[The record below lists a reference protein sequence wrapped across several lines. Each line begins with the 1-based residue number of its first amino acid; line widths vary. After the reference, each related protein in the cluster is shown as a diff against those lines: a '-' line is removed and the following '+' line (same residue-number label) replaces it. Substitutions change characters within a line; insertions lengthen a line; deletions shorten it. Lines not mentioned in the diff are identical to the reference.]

1 MVESIPGLRL
11 PTELLYDIFGHIYGQ
26 LEEVA
31 TDKFWPW
38 WPEYAIEMF
47 PRLPRRLSTPLSRT
61 FANLRLVCR
70 SWKPIAD
77 EFFFRDFEFRV
88 QSGGDEYR
96 DFKQVYAPLYVKD
109 RNMSERHWTR
119 DHSEIT
125 NREIYRN
132 WSLRE
137 ILLQGQY
144 TELVRHLSIV
154 LRFDD
159 YDPADNEPDNVSEPY
174 AKYLHEYVEFLFK
187 LLRRS
192 TRCISLNI
200 STTLSRDDYSPRS
213 FISMREATFGMISVL
228 HQISEIMPQA
238 NLHLKV
244 CFPEIW
250 YLDEQPESTPM
261 RLRIESWIME
271 DVWNQPLLN
280 NIHVLTL
287 EMDKYVSPALFRSLS
302 NTKRLILLGSYE
314 DRPILDSA
322 TISAIRTMKSLRVLE
337 TDLIR
342 ISQIPDGVTAFA
354 ASHLV
359 GGHALSSNF
368 WKEMENLTRLV
379 HLRLDFD
386 RPPIFA
392 SDPIPALR
400 SCIDDLFTGFH
411 QLRTF
416 DFRGLHFPS
425 TDYFAQK
432 VLENAP
438 ALEYLRLR
446 AVKVTDHILD
456 RMATRSLINLEL
468 SLQIRKEIYL
478 PATVPEGL
486 EEQMIHW
493 SSLASLL
500 SRNPRLRD
508 ARIYFGHCYT
518 QFGFKDVAAIAQ
530 SCPGLRDVHLT
541 FQNPH
546 IPDVYGAEQHIPINP
561 RWIYKSSV
569 PEDGHSHG
577 YSDADELMERSI
589 KASYGNYGKLIHIS
603 MELDVIRAL
612 YNQALPGRR
621 QIIAGALGGMLGM
634 ICADAGRVSRGMDI
648 VCVK

>member
-213 FISMREATFGMISVL
+213 FISMREATFRMISVL

-261 RLRIESWIME
+261 RLRIE
-271 DVWNQPLLN
+271 
-280 NIHVLTL
+280 
-287 EMDKYVSPALFRSLS
+287 
-302 NTKRLILLGSYE
+302 
-314 DRPILDSA
+314 
-322 TISAIRTMKSLRVLE
+322 
-337 TDLIR
+337 
-342 ISQIPDGVTAFA
+342 
-354 ASHLV
+354 
-359 GGHALSSNF
+359 
-368 WKEMENLTRLV
+368 
-379 HLRLDFD
+379 
-386 RPPIFA
+386 
-392 SDPIPALR
+392 
-400 SCIDDLFTGFH
+400 
-411 QLRTF
+411 
-416 DFRGLHFPS
+416 
-425 TDYFAQK
+425 
-432 VLENAP
+432 
-438 ALEYLRLR
+438 
-446 AVKVTDHILD
+446 
-456 RMATRSLINLEL
+456 
-468 SLQIRKEIYL
+468 
-478 PATVPEGL
+478 
-486 EEQMIHW
+486 
-493 SSLASLL
+493 
-500 SRNPRLRD
+500 
-508 ARIYFGHCYT
+508 
-518 QFGFKDVAAIAQ
+518 
-530 SCPGLRDVHLT
+530 
-541 FQNPH
+541 
-546 IPDVYGAEQHIPINP
+546 
-561 RWIYKSSV
+561 
-569 PEDGHSHG
+569 
-577 YSDADELMERSI
+577 
-589 KASYGNYGKLIHIS
+589 
-603 MELDVIRAL
+603 
-612 YNQALPGRR
+612 
-621 QIIAGALGGMLGM
+621 
-634 ICADAGRVSRGMDI
+634 
-648 VCVK
+648 